1 MCLCPPWLLFS
12 IFWWGN
18 EAGLATARG
27 SILSGWAPP
36 SGLASQ
42 VGKLCSQTGLSSEGP
57 WAWFNV
63 LLKPFWNSFFF
74 SLFSLS
80 FIFVSFI
87 HIYFS
92 LLYSILKFL
101 IILSLNL
108 CFKSKVQRNI
118 HVSRGVHSACIST
131 CISCWQ
137 CSKSPE
143 FQWTRNAWEFRETA
157 SEYRLGVLCWW
168 QSKKLGEGT
177 VSPRRPYSPFELEL
191 ASHKFSSRKNTVIL

>member
-101 IILSLNL
+101 IILSLNFYL
-108 CFKSKVQRNI
+108 MCDISGLMEHVNGQRKYA
-118 HVSRGVHSACIST
+118 RKMCLP
-131 CISCWQ
+131 Q
-137 CSKSPE
+137 
-143 FQWTRNAWEFRETA
+143 F
-157 SEYRLGVLCWW
+157 
-168 QSKKLGEGT
+168 
-177 VSPRRPYSPFELEL
+177 L
-191 ASHKFSSRKNTVIL
+191 ASSFAVFVIPHEHRSPVDT

>member
-108 CFKSKVQRNI
+108 CIVNEVRWTNTHSCEQR
-118 HVSRGVHSACIST
+118 
-131 CISCWQ
+131 WY
-137 CSKSPE
+137 E
-143 FQWTRNAWEFRETA
+143 FCE
-157 SEYRLGVLCWW
+157 RL
-168 QSKKLGEGT
+168 
-177 VSPRRPYSPFELEL
+177 L
-191 ASHKFSSRKNTVIL
+191 ASAAPFSFSHWEAPRAEKPSGI

>member
-108 CFKSKVQRNI
+108 CFVKEVQWNTEAYIWTEEAHSICSIASMMPGQHSIPVDRQDVAVPWDSKWVQGKYI
-118 HVSRGVHSACIST
+118 KI
-131 CISCWQ
+131 
-137 CSKSPE
+137 E
-143 FQWTRNAWEFRETA
+143 
-157 SEYRLGVLCWW
+157 
-168 QSKKLGEGT
+168 
-177 VSPRRPYSPFELEL
+177 
-191 ASHKFSSRKNTVIL
+191 